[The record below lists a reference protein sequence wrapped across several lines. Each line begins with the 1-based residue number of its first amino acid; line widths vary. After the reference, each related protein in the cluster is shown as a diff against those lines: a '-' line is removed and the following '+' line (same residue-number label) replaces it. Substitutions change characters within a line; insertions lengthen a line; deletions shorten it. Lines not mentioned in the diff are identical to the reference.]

1 MPLPSLILGGAWN
14 GYVRASPS
22 GICRFVVC
30 FSGAGDTYSGPSSAL
45 VRALHNTG
53 HMGQKNVL
61 RILGG
66 TVQDVRKRRNAP
78 PSRPSGGEKKI
89 HKNNIKKT
97 VVPFANV

>member
-1 MPLPSLILGGAWN
+1 LIWGGAWN

-22 GICRFVVC
+22 GISRFVVC

-61 RILGG
+61 FSV
-66 TVQDVRKRRNAP
+66 VQYRMYARGENAP
-78 PSRPSGGEKKI
+78 PSISGPSGGEKKI